1 MTPGEC
7 TFNIVK
13 FGSHHDSLFP
23 NGSVEYTEDN
33 FNAAVEYIDGISSD
47 MGGTNILDP
56 LREVLRVQSATPN
69 HKRQVFLLTDGAV
82 ANQSMVIS
90 TGIYLSIIY
99 LCLNS
104 LKSSFSNGN

>member
-23 NGSVEYTEDN
+23 NGAVEYNEDN
-33 FNAAVEYIDGISSD
+33 YNAAVEYINSISSN

-56 LREVLRVQSATPN
+56 LREVLRNQTETQN
-69 HKRQVFLLTDGAV
+69 HKRQVFILTDGAV

-90 TGIYLSIIY
+90 TGTKL
-99 LCLNS
+99 
-104 LKSSFSNGN
+104 